1 MYVHSKSPVPL
12 DIIIIGAGLSGL
24 ATAISCSL
32 SGHNVTVFESTE
44 ELSEV
49 GAGLQV
55 TPNSSRLL
63 QQWGLPERL
72 WETAAEPTYL
82 AVHSYTGSI
91 LAMEEQ
97 FNKRMREKYGAPFID
112 IHRVDLQLCM
122 YDRARELGVKF
133 HLGQKVEAIDFDVPK
148 VTTKSGITTH
158 ADLIIAADGIWSRC
172 RDWFLGAKDHP
183 KPTGDLAYRIVLT
196 LDQIR
201 DAELRDWVKN
211 PSVHFWI
218 GPGAHAVGYSLRDGD
233 MYNIVLLVPDD
244 LPEGVSRQAGSV
256 EEIRELFREWDPILT
271 KFLNCVESV
280 DKWRLMH
287 RNELPSWVNEEKN
300 FVFVGD
306 ACHPMLPYLA
316 QGANSAVE
324 DGAVLGLLLGR
335 MESKSQLPQALVLY
349 EQLRKAR
356 GEAIVK
362 ETFKQRAS
370 FHMMNGPEQEA
381 RDELFLSQLGK
392 EVKAPF
398 PSRWTCPEVQSWL
411 YGYDAYKEVDEVLAK
426 EPFAYINDNSV
437 VNGGVIFHGN
447 AHVKDNVCVNG
458 GDQIASVA

>member
-1 MYVHSKSPVPL
+1 MPHHSKSPVSL
-12 DIIIIGAGLSGL
+12 DVIVVGAGLSGL
-24 ATAISCSL
+24 ASAISCAL
-32 SGHNVTVFESTE
+32 SGHNVTIFESTE

-63 QQWGLPERL
+63 QQWGLPDKL

-82 AVHSYTGSI
+82 AVHKYTGQT
-91 LAMEEQ
+91 LAMEEN
-97 FNKRMREKYGAPFID
+97 FDEKMRAKYGAPFID
-112 IHRVDLQLCM
+112 IHRVDLQM
-122 YDRARELGVKF
+122 SMFDRAKDLGVKF
-133 HLGQKVEAIDFDVPK
+133 YFGEKVENIDFSIPQI
-148 VTTKSGITTH
+148 TTKSGVTAK
-158 ADLIIAADGIWSRC
+158 ADLIIAADGIWSRS
-172 RDWFLGAKDHP
+172 RNLFLGTKDQP
-183 KPTGDLAYRIVLT
+183 KHTGDLAYRIVLS
-196 LDQIR
+196 LDQIK
-201 DAELRDWVKN
+201 DPELQEWVKN

-218 GPGAHAVGYSLRDGD
+218 GPGAHAVGYSLRGGE

-256 EEIRELFREWDPILT
+256 DEIRELFKDWDPILT
-271 KFLNCVESV
+271 KFLNVVESV

-287 RNELPSWVNEEKN
+287 RNELPSWVNDKKN

-324 DGAVLGLLLGR
+324 DGAVLGLLLGHIQ
-335 MESKSQLPQALVLY
+335 SKSQLPQALMRY
-349 EQLRKAR
+349 ERLRKAR

-362 ETFKQRAS
+362 ETFKQRAA

-392 EVKAPF
+392 ELKGPF
-398 PSRWTCPEVQSWL
+398 PSRWTCPEVQPWL
-411 YGYDAYKEVDEVLAK
+411 YGYDAYKEVEEVVKK
-426 EPFAYINDNSV
+426 EPFTEKKTRGP
-437 VNGGVIFHGN
+437 GGLISRILAFLRLS
-447 AHVKDNVCVNG
+447 C
-458 GDQIASVA
+458 